1 MTTAQFDHK
10 PLPGPVAADE
20 RRAAGVHC
28 LIIELFYLSNVDSVA
43 SCRRSRPTA
52 KPMGIAAE
60 FRWYGSRYWRRSS
73 ASNSATATSAA
84 TTKSSKIVSLLIGI
98 IASPIGMN
106 AISQGCDRKTGIGL
120 GALG

>member
-20 RRAAGVHC
+20 RRAAGVHR

-43 SCRRSRPTA
+43 WCRCSRPTA

-60 FRWYGSRYWRRSS
+60 FRWYGMQPILAKIFGEQQRYR
-73 ASNSATATSAA
+73 N
-84 TTKSSKIVSLLIGI
+84 IG
-98 IASPIGMN
+98 G
-106 AISQGCDRKTGIGL
+106 
-120 GALG
+120 